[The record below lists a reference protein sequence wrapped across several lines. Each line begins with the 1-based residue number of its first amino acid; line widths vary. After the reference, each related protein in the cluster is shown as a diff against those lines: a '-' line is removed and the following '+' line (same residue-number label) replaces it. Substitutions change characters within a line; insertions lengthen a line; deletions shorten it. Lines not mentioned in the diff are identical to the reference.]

1 MKTYFIS
8 GLGGDKRLFS
18 KLILP
23 QEIEC
28 AYLEYIP
35 NKPGESLADYSKR
48 MAESIDAKE
57 DFQLVGLSF
66 GGLIASEIAK
76 VYNPKQVTIISSIA
90 TGDEVPWY
98 LKMAAPLLQNP
109 FFPLS
114 KQQVS
119 NPVGFWLMGA
129 GSNQEQKELNELLNY
144 ENEGFLRWALH
155 AIATWDNTKR
165 ANNLFHI
172 HGSAD
177 KLFPVAFVHPDFVVE
192 GGEHLMVLDK
202 QKLISDLLS
211 KRLMQFEPT
220 N

>member
-28 AYLEYIP
+28 TYLEYIP
-35 NKPGESLADYSKR
+35 NKSGESLADYAKR
-48 MAESIDAKE
+48 MAESIDKTE
-57 DFQLVGLSF
+57 DFQLVGLSL

-90 TGDEVPWY
+90 TGEEVPWY
-98 LKMAAPLLQNP
+98 LKMSAPLLKNP

-144 ENEGFLRWALH
+144 ENEVFLRWALH

-165 ANNLFHI
+165 VNNLYHI

-177 KLFPVAFVHPDFVVE
+177 KLFPIAFVHPDFVVE

-211 KRLMQFEPT
+211 KRLMQLEPT